1 MQPHAAL
8 LSLLRAMWFA
18 LQPVHRAMRRE
29 ALESMSTLR
38 RSVSGQ
44 QSSSS
49 GNRVL
54 GSSVDDTSARP
65 LRLRHLAA
73 AAAIRGGS
81 CKLSVCAYV
90 LRDGPEG
97 PCQGYCSNNCQ
108 RCPQLAVITSRTVAA
123 WHFSNC
129 YCGAMPAAIT
139 SALCSLQLSWLQH
152 QCAQQQGIVQRTI
165 LPPVRCQT
173 LSVL

>member
-73 AAAIRGGS
+73 AAAIRGAAAS
-81 CKLSVCAYV
+81 CQFALMSCGMALK
-90 LRDGPEG
+90 GPVK
-97 PCQGYCSNNCQ
+97 
-108 RCPQLAVITSRTVAA
+108 VIALTTASAA
-123 WHFSNC
+123 PS
-129 YCGAMPAAIT
+129 
-139 SALCSLQLSWLQH
+139 
-152 QCAQQQGIVQRTI
+152 
-165 LPPVRCQT
+165 
-173 LSVL
+173 